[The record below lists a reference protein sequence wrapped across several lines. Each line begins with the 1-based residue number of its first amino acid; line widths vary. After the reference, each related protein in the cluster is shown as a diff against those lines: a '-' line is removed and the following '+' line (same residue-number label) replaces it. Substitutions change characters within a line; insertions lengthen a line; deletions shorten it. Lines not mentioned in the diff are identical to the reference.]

1 MLVRMTTGTP
11 ASTSGPGS
19 WRAVAAGGAVGT
31 AARAGWLW
39 LAPSTPGEWP
49 TTIFLENLLGAF
61 ALGLLLG
68 ALARGRGPRWLR
80 SPFFTTGALGSF
92 TTFSNL
98 TWDLATLANS
108 APLLALAYGAASLA
122 LGLVVAGSGWWLGHE
137 VGYRGRQAVEP

>member
-1 MLVRMTTGTP
+1 MATRT
-11 ASTSGPGS
+11 AARTSAAGS
-19 WRAVAAGGAVGT
+19 WLAVAAGGAVGT

-39 LAPSTPGEWP
+39 LAPVTLGAWP
-49 TTIFLENLLGAF
+49 ATIFLENLLGAF

-68 ALARGRGPRWLR
+68 ALARGRGPHWLR

-98 TWDLATLANS
+98 AWDLAIVADS
-108 APLLALAYGAASLA
+108 APLIALAYGAASLT

-137 VGYRGRQAVEP
+137 VGCRRRQAVEP